1 MRPFT
6 HLLALTAGLS
16 QALATPIQSRAAS
29 SIKNLVVFGDSYST
43 VGFWPGGELPTSGS
57 PLGNPALP
65 GQTTANGLNW
75 VGYLTSTLNSSQVLT
90 YDFAVT
96 GATVD
101 KEIVTTYAQYC
112 VDDQVAQY
120 KEYVAKKISKDD
132 TLVAVWIGINDL
144 GEPFWKKADPPIEKT
159 MDRYFELLKT
169 LSEIGLKKF
178 ALLTVPPFADQI
190 PAMNGQPEADL
201 KKLRSSI
208 VSYNKELTERAA
220 SFASSHSGTQVTVFD
235 TKPTFETAVKNFK
248 SYGAKDSTCYG
259 GNDCL
264 WTDTYHA
271 GTSIHKAL
279 AKNFAAGIGKL
290 FTF

>member
-1 MRPFT
+1 MIP
-6 HLLALTAGLS
+6 S
-16 QALATPIQSRAAS
+16 
-29 SIKNLVVFGDSYST
+29 GDSYST
-43 VGFWPGGELPTSGS
+43 VGFWPGGDLPSAGS

-75 VGYLTSTLNSSQVLT
+75 VGQLTSVLNTSTILT

-101 KEIVTTYAQYC
+101 KEIVSTYAQYC

-120 KEYVAKKISKDD
+120 KEYVADKISSAE

-144 GEPFWKKADPPIEKT
+144 GEPFWKKSAAPIEKT

-169 LSEIGLKKF
+169 LPEAGLKKF

-190 PAMNGQPEADL
+190 PAMIGQSESDL
-201 KKLRSSI
+201 KTLRADI
-208 VSYNKELTERAA
+208 IAYNKALTERAA
-220 SFASSHSGTQVTVFD
+220 TFSNSSSDIEVTVFD
-235 TKPTFETAVKNFK
+235 TKPTFDSAVKNFK
-248 SYGAKDSTCYG
+248 EYGAKDAACYG

-271 GTSIHKAL
+271 GVAIHKAF
-279 AKNFAAGIGKL
+279 AKNFAESISKT